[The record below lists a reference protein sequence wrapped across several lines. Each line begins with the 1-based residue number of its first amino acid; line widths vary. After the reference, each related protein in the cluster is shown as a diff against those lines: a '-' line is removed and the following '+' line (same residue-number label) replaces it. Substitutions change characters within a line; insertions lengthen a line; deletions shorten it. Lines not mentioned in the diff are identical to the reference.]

1 MSKHQ
6 KNTLEHPYIKSN
18 LIERRLYQETIF
30 GCCAKGNTLVIL
42 PTGLGKTII
51 AVMLAAHRLEKF
63 PGSRVVF
70 LAPTRPLVNQ
80 HYESFQK
87 FLTLTSEELTILTG
101 TIKPELRKEQ
111 WEKSHV
117 AFMTPQVLE
126 NDLISGKYTLRDVSL
141 LIFDECHRAVKKY
154 AYTFIAEKYR
164 EQAKNP
170 LILGI
175 TASPGSDKE
184 KIEEICN
191 VLDIENVEIR
201 TDKSPD
207 VSPYIHP
214 LSIKWKKIPLPKGF
228 GEIKTTL
235 ESMLKE
241 HLKMLKE
248 MEFIDTYDLRRVS
261 RTDLIRLQAE
271 IQSQIHDDEDI
282 VDPQF
287 LGAIALV
294 ANAIRIS
301 YTIELLETQG
311 LKALNKYIEQLE
323 KQIRRKGGSRVL
335 KEFLADKRT
344 RKAIFLIKEL
354 LSEGKDHPKTEEIK
368 KIVKEQLEASP
379 NSRILVFA
387 QFRVTAKLLA
397 SVLDEIEG
405 VNAVRFVGQSKRK
418 GEKGL
423 SQKEQVEILQK
434 FKHGECNVLV
444 ATSVAEEGLDIAEC
458 DLVIMYDTVASEIR
472 TIQRRGR
479 TARKSAGKL
488 IVLMAKGTRDEA
500 YYWVAQSKER
510 EMKRLLYEL
519 KGVSKSLK
527 DEKEKQKIKTLDSFF
542 PEDKKRDEEIKKSI
556 EIIVDNRERASQVL
570 RNLSKMGF
578 QIQFKQLRIADYVLS
593 SRVGVE
599 RKVVTDFLQSLID
612 GRLLDQIIELK
623 TKYQKPLLL
632 IEGED
637 LYGKRALHPEAIR
650 GALMAISI
658 SLGVPI
664 QWTKNEEETAQLLS
678 LISKEEKKKGIS
690 EIRAYT
696 ERKTPEITTI
706 QENVIAGIPGVDT
719 VLAKRLL
726 LELGTIERIFTSDE
740 EHLKEIKGIGPKLAE
755 IIREIAISNY
765 SE

>member
-1 MSKHQ
+1 MNNHQ
-6 KNTLEHPYIKSN
+6 KNTIDHPYLKPM
-18 LIERRLYQETIF
+18 IERRLYQEMIF
-30 GCCAKGNTLVIL
+30 GCCVKGNTLVIL
-42 PTGLGKTII
+42 PTGLGKTVI
-51 AVMLAAHRLEKF
+51 AVMLAVHRLEKF
-63 PGSRVVF
+63 PESHVVF

-80 HYESFQK
+80 HYDSFQK
-87 FLTLTSEELTILTG
+87 FLTLASEDLTILTG
-101 TIKPELRKEQ
+101 TTKPELRKEQ
-111 WEKSHV
+111 WEKSRV

-126 NDLISGKYTLRDVSL
+126 NDLISGKYTLKDVSL

-175 TASPGSDKE
+175 TASPGSEKE

-207 VSPYIHP
+207 VEPYIHP
-214 LSIKWKKIPLPKGF
+214 LSIEWKKIPLPKGF

-235 ESMLKE
+235 ESVLKE
-241 HLKMLKE
+241 HLKILKE

-271 IQSQIHDDEDI
+271 IQNQLHDDDDI

-335 KEFLADKRT
+335 KEFMADNRT

-354 LSEGKDHPKTEEIK
+354 LSKGQDHPKAEEIK
-368 KIVKEQLEASP
+368 KIVKEQLETSQ

-387 QFRVTAKLLA
+387 QFRITAKLVA

-423 SQKEQVEILQK
+423 SQKEQAEILKK
-434 FKHGECNVLV
+434 FKHGEYNVLV

-458 DLVIMYDTVASEIR
+458 DLVIFYDTVPSEIR
-472 TIQRRGR
+472 NIQRRGR
-479 TARKSAGKL
+479 TARKSAGKV

-510 EMKRLLYEL
+510 EMNRLLNEI

-527 DEKEKQKIKTLDSFF
+527 EEKEKQKNKTLDSFF
-542 PEDKKRDEEIKKSI
+542 PEDKKKREEEMKELI

-578 QIQFKQLRIADYVLS
+578 KIHFKQLQIADYILS

-599 RKVVTDFLQSLID
+599 RKIVTDFLQSLID
-612 GRLLDQIIELK
+612 GRLLDQIIDLK

-690 EIRAYT
+690 EIKAYT
-696 ERKTPEITTI
+696 KRETPQITTI

-726 LELGTIERIFTSDE
+726 WELGTIERIFTSDE

-755 IIREIAISNY
+755 IIREIAS
-765 SE
+765 SEYTE

>member
-1 MSKHQ
+1 MSNNQ
-6 KNTLEHPYIKSN
+6 TNTLDHLYLKPN
-18 LIERRLYQETIF
+18 LIERRLYQEMIL
-30 GCCAKGNTLVIL
+30 GCCVKGNTLVIL
-42 PTGLGKTII
+42 PTGLGKTVI
-51 AVMLAAHRLEKF
+51 AVMLTVHRLEKF
-63 PGSRVVF
+63 PESHVVF

-80 HYESFQK
+80 HFESFQK
-87 FLTLTSEELTILTG
+87 FLTLPSEELTILTG

-111 WEKSHV
+111 WEKSRV

-126 NDLISGKYTLRDVSL
+126 NDLISGKYTLKDVSL
-141 LIFDECHRAVKKY
+141 IIFDECHRAVKKY
-154 AYTFIAEKYR
+154 AYTFIAEKYK

-175 TASPGSDKE
+175 TASPGSEKE

-191 VLDIENVEIR
+191 VLGIENVEIR
-201 TDKSPD
+201 TDESPD
-207 VSPYIHP
+207 VAPYIHP
-214 LSIKWKKIPLPKGF
+214 LTIKWKKIPLPKGF

-248 MEFIDTYDLRRVS
+248 MDFIDTYDLRRVS
-261 RTDLIRLQAE
+261 RTDLIQLQGE
-271 IQSQIHDDEDI
+271 IQSQLHDDDDI

-301 YTIELLETQG
+301 YAIELLETQG

-335 KEFLADKRT
+335 KEFMADNRT

-354 LSEGKDHPKTEEIK
+354 LSDGQDHPKTEEIQK
-368 KIVKEQLEASP
+368 VVKEQLEASP
-379 NSRILVFA
+379 SSRILVFA

-397 SVLDEIEG
+397 SILDEIEG

-434 FKHGECNVLV
+434 FKQGEYNVLV

-458 DLVIMYDTVASEIR
+458 DLVIIFSPVPSEIR

-488 IVLMAKGTRDEA
+488 IVLMTKGTRDEA

-510 EMKRLLYEL
+510 EMKRLLNEI
-519 KGVSKSLK
+519 KDGSKSPK
-527 DEKEKQKIKTLDSFF
+527 EEKEKQKIETLDSFF
-542 PEDKKRDEEIKKSI
+542 PEDKKREEETKELI

-578 QIQFKQLRIADYVLS
+578 KIHFKQLQIADYVLS

-599 RKVVTDFLQSLID
+599 RKIVTDFLQSLID
-612 GRLLDQIIELK
+612 GRLLDQVIDLK

-637 LYGKRALHPEAIR
+637 LYGRRALHPEAIR
-650 GALMAISI
+650 GVLMAISI
-658 SLGVPI
+658 TLGVPI

-678 LISKEEKKKGIS
+678 LISKEEKKKGIH
-690 EIRAYT
+690 EIKVYT
-696 ERKTPEITTI
+696 KRETPQIAPI
-706 QENVIAGIPGVDT
+706 QEIVVAGIPGIDT

-726 LELGTIERIFTSDE
+726 LELGTIKRVFTQDE
-740 EHLKEIKGIGPKLAE
+740 KYLKEIKGIGPKLTE
-755 IIREIAISNY
+755 IIREIAIY
-765 SE
+765 EYME